1 MKMVKKSMIYFLI
14 IGALFLSSCKS
25 ESNTNNK
32 TEENLRARI
41 DDYYKCLN
49 ARKFDLV
56 VREYQWCEEKRSEE
70 EIKEEIRYYREETLL
85 GFYPYEYKIENIK
98 IIDDVAYVFVDEMG
112 ARWVDIWIF
121 KNNNWYYYVPR
132 YGENGW
138 PLEDDTC
145 KDLPVVFL
153 NVKTEMI
160 DSSSKLAKVDTAKG
174 NNSEKKVYSVRINW
188 ETDEEVESEIT
199 YRPLVGDPET
209 IVRHEPRSYFADI
222 PREKTIS
229 IPGVGRYHEI
239 VIEGIEEGQTY
250 GFVLWAKIGD
260 KRCHSEDFHFLNGE
274 LTWPLREYA
283 R

>member
-1 MKMVKKSMIYFLI
+1 MKMVKKSIIYFLI

-274 LTWPLREYA
+274 LTWPLRKYA

>member
-1 MKMVKKSMIYFLI
+1 MKMVKKSIIYFLI

-41 DDYYKCLN
+41 DGYYKCLN

-132 YGENGW
+132 YGYNGW

-199 YRPLVGDPET
+199 YRPLVGHPKT
-209 IVRHEPRSYFADI
+209 IVRPEPSYFADI

-274 LTWPLREYA
+274 LTWPLRKYA

>member
-1 MKMVKKSMIYFLI
+1 MKMVKKSIIYFLI

-41 DDYYKCLN
+41 DGYYKCLN

-56 VREYQWCEEKRSEE
+56 VREYQWCEKKRSEE
-70 EIKEEIRYYREETLL
+70 EIKEEIQYYREETLF
-85 GFYPYEYKIENIK
+85 GFYPYKYKIENIK
-98 IIDDVAYVFVDEMG
+98 IIDDVAYVFGDEMG
-112 ARWVDIWIF
+112 AKWVNIWIF
-121 KNNNWYYYVPR
+121 RNNNWHYYVPQ
-132 YGENGW
+132 YGLGGW
-138 PLEDDTC
+138 PLKDDAC

-153 NVKTEMI
+153 NVKTEKI
-160 DSSSKLAKVDTAKG
+160 DSSSKLAKVDKGKG
-174 NNSEKKVYSVRINW
+174 NNLEKKVYSVYISW

-199 YRPLVGDPET
+199 YRPLVGDFET
-209 IVRHEPRSYFADI
+209 ILSPVPSYPADI

-229 IPGVGRYHEI
+229 MPGVGRNHEI
-239 VIEGIEEGQTY
+239 VIEDIEEGETY

-274 LTWPLREYA
+274 LTWPLRKYA

>member
-1 MKMVKKSMIYFLI
+1 MKMVKKSIIYFLI

-199 YRPLVGDPET
+199 YRPLVGHPKT
-209 IVRHEPRSYFADI
+209 IVRPEPSYFADI

>member
-1 MKMVKKSMIYFLI
+1 MKMVKKSIIYFLI

-188 ETDEEVESEIT
+188 RQMKRLNLRLPTDPWLEILK
-199 YRPLVGDPET
+199 PL
-209 IVRHEPRSYFADI
+209 FATSQEAI
-222 PREKTIS
+222 LQIFQEKKPS
-229 IPGVGRYHEI
+229 PYLV
-239 VIEGIEEGQTY
+239 
-250 GFVLWAKIGD
+250 
-260 KRCHSEDFHFLNGE
+260 
-274 LTWPLREYA
+274 
-283 R
+283 

>member
-1 MKMVKKSMIYFLI
+1 MKMVKKSIIYFLI

-153 NVKTEMI
+153 NVKTEKI
-160 DSSSKLAKVDTAKG
+160 DSSSKLAKVDTGKG
-174 NNSEKKVYSVRINW
+174 NNLEKKVYSVRINW

-199 YRPLVGDPET
+199 YRPLVGHPKT
-209 IVRHEPRSYFADI
+209 IVRPEPSYFADI

-239 VIEGIEEGQTY
+239 VIEGIEEGETY

-274 LTWPLREYA
+274 LTWPLRKYA

>member
-1 MKMVKKSMIYFLI
+1 MKMVKKSIIYFLI

-41 DDYYKCLN
+41 DGYYKCLN

>member
-1 MKMVKKSMIYFLI
+1 MKMVKKSIIYFLI

-49 ARKFDLV
+49 ARKFNLV